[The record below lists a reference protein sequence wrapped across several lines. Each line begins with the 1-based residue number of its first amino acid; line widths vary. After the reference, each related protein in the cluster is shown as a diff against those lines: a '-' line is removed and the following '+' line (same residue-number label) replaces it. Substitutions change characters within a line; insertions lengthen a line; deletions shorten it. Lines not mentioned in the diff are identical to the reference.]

1 MILTYSIYLIEYK
14 YCTPITQ
21 MESVNNITSSVSK
34 NDILDPLS
42 VIIKLYLYNSKPIGT
57 KISVGNNKME
67 IHDITYL
74 QGVWRRYNGDSKNDI
89 NILVCPILY
98 ACIHYLTS
106 PETRDIYLPIFK
118 AALEALSNLKQT
130 YANTAIIYNIE
141 HLINII
147 QSHID
152 NENEASNGIVNTDT
166 PLYKI
171 KENIYQ
177 HLNEVWTPSRNGIL
191 FGFVKELTE
200 VKNQALRQQLLDGLT
215 IYMNCIDI
223 LVSNVL
229 LNNKCM

>member
-1 MILTYSIYLIEYK
+1 
-14 YCTPITQ
+14 
-21 MESVNNITSSVSK
+21 MESVNNITASVSK

-74 QGVWRRYNGDSKNDI
+74 QGIWRRYNGDSKNDI

-98 ACIHYLTS
+98 ACVHYLTS
-106 PETRDIYLPIFK
+106 EDVRDDYLPIFES
-118 AALEALSNLKQT
+118 ALQALSNLKQT

-147 QSHID
+147 QSHIGKD
-152 NENEASNGIVNTDT
+152 ASNGIVNTDT

-177 HLNEVWTPSRNGIL
+177 HLNEVWTPSRRAIL
-191 FGFVKELTE
+191 FGLIKELSE
-200 VKNQALRQQLLDGLT
+200 VKNQLLRQQLLDGLT
-215 IYMNCIDI
+215 IYMNCIDM

-229 LNNKCM
+229 LNNKSI

>member
-1 MILTYSIYLIEYK
+1 
-14 YCTPITQ
+14 
-21 MESVNNITSSVSK
+21 MESVNNITASVSK

-74 QGVWRRYNGDSKNDI
+74 QGIWRRYNGDSKNDI

-98 ACIHYLTS
+98 ACVHYLTS
-106 PETRDIYLPIFK
+106 EDVRDDYLPIFES
-118 AALEALSNLKQT
+118 ALQALSNLKQT

-147 QSHID
+147 QSHIGKD
-152 NENEASNGIVNTDT
+152 ATTGIVNTDT

-177 HLNEVWTPSRNGIL
+177 HLNEVWTPSRRAIL
-191 FGFVKELTE
+191 FGFIKELSE
-200 VKNQALRQQLLDGLT
+200 VKNQLLRQQLLDGLT
-215 IYMNCIDI
+215 IYMNCIDM

-229 LNNKCM
+229 LNNKSI

>member
-1 MILTYSIYLIEYK
+1 
-14 YCTPITQ
+14 

-42 VIIKLYLYNSKPIGT
+42 VIIKLYLYNSKPVGT
-57 KISVGNNKME
+57 KISVGNNK
-67 IHDITYL
+67 IDIQNSTYI
-74 QGVWRRYNGDSKNDI
+74 QGIWRRYNGDSKNDI

-98 ACIHYLTS
+98 ACVYYLS
-106 PETRDIYLPIFK
+106 NPELRELYIYIFNE
-118 AALEALSNLKQT
+118 ALQALSNLKQT

-147 QSHID
+147 QSHI
-152 NENEASNGIVNTDT
+152 NEEATKGIVNTDT

-177 HLNEVWTPSRNGIL
+177 HLNEVWTTSRKNIL
-191 FGFVKELTE
+191 FGFIKEITE
-200 VKNQALRQQLLDGLT
+200 VKNQMLKQHLLDGLT
-215 IYMNCIDI
+215 IYMDCIDI

-229 LNNKCM
+229 LNNKCV

>member
-1 MILTYSIYLIEYK
+1 MD
-14 YCTPITQ
+14 
-21 MESVNNITSSVSK
+21 SVNNITSSTSK

-57 KISVGNNKME
+57 KISVGSNKV
-67 IHDITYL
+67 DIQNSTYI
-74 QGVWRRYNGDSKNDI
+74 QGIWRRYNGDSKNDI

-98 ACIHYLTS
+98 ACVYYLKS
-106 PETRDIYLPIFK
+106 QESRDIYMPIFK
-118 AALEALSNLKQT
+118 EALGALSNLKQT

-147 QSHID
+147 ESHIN
-152 NENEASNGIVNTDT
+152 NEVSVGIVNTDT

-177 HLNEVWTPSRNGIL
+177 HLNEVWSPSRKEIL
-191 FGFVKELTE
+191 FGLIKEITE
-200 VKNQALRQQLLDGLT
+200 VKNPVLKQLFLDGLSVF
-215 IYMNCIDI
+215 MDCVDI

-229 LNNKCM
+229 LNNKSV

>member
-1 MILTYSIYLIEYK
+1 
-14 YCTPITQ
+14 
-21 MESVNNITSSVSK
+21 MESVNNITASVSK

-42 VIIKLYLYNSKPIGT
+42 IIIKLYLYNSKPIGT
-57 KISVGNNKME
+57 KISVGNNKM
-67 IHDITYL
+67 DIQNSTYL

-98 ACIHYLTS
+98 ACVHYLTTQES
-106 PETRDIYLPIFK
+106 RELHLPLFTE
-118 AALEALSNLKQT
+118 ALQALSNLKET

-147 QSHID
+147 QAHVS
-152 NENEASNGIVNTDT
+152 NEASNGIVNTET

-171 KENIYQ
+171 KENIYS
-177 HLNEVWTPSRNGIL
+177 HLNEVWTPSRKNIL
-191 FGFVKELTE
+191 FGFIKEITE
-200 VKNQALRQQLLDGLT
+200 VKSQLLKQHFLEGLS
-215 IYMNCIDI
+215 IFMDCIDM

>member
-1 MILTYSIYLIEYK
+1 
-14 YCTPITQ
+14 

-42 VIIKLYLYNSKPIGT
+42 VIIKLFLYNSKPVGT
-57 KISVGNNKME
+57 KISVGNNK
-67 IHDITYL
+67 IYIQNSTYI
-74 QGVWRRYNGDSKNDI
+74 QGIWRRYNGDSKNDI

-98 ACIHYLTS
+98 ACVYYLS
-106 PETRDIYLPIFK
+106 NPELRELYIYIFNE
-118 AALEALSNLKQT
+118 ALQALSNLKQT

-147 QSHID
+147 QSHI
-152 NENEASNGIVNTDT
+152 NEEATKGIVNTDT

-177 HLNEVWTPSRNGIL
+177 HLNEVWTTSRKNIL
-191 FGFVKELTE
+191 FGFIKEITE
-200 VKNQALRQQLLDGLT
+200 VKNQMLKQQLLDGLT
-215 IYMNCIDI
+215 IYMDCIDI

-229 LNNKCM
+229 LNNKCV

>member
-1 MILTYSIYLIEYK
+1 
-14 YCTPITQ
+14 
-21 MESVNNITSSVSK
+21 MESVNNITASVSK

-57 KISVGNNKME
+57 KISVGNNKM
-67 IHDITYL
+67 DIQSSTYL

-106 PETRDIYLPIFK
+106 PELRELYLPLFNE
-118 AALEALSNLKQT
+118 ALQALSNLKQT

-147 QSHID
+147 QAHVL
-152 NENEASNGIVNTDT
+152 NEASNGIVNTDT

-171 KENIYQ
+171 KENIYS
-177 HLNEVWTPSRNGIL
+177 HLNEVWTPSRKNIL
-191 FGFVKELTE
+191 FGFIKEITE
-200 VKNQALRQQLLDGLT
+200 VKSPTLKQHLLDGLS
-215 IYMNCIDI
+215 IFMDCIDI

-229 LNNKCM
+229 LNNKCV

>member
-1 MILTYSIYLIEYK
+1 
-14 YCTPITQ
+14 
-21 MESVNNITSSVSK
+21 MESVNNITASVSK

-57 KISVGNNKME
+57 KISVGNNKMD
-67 IHDITYL
+67 IHDSTYM
-74 QGVWRRYNGDSKNDI
+74 QGIWRRYNGDSKNDI

-98 ACIHYLTS
+98 ACVHYLNST
-106 PETRDIYLPIFK
+106 ETRDMYIPIFNS
-118 AALEALSNLKQT
+118 ALQALSNLKQT

-152 NENEASNGIVNTDT
+152 NEASHGIVNTDT

-177 HLNEVWTPSRNGIL
+177 HLNEVWTPSRRDIL
-191 FGFVKELTE
+191 FGFIKELSE
-200 VKNQALRQQLLDGLT
+200 VKNQPLRQQLLDGLT
-215 IYMNCIDI
+215 IYMNCIDL

-229 LNNKCM
+229 LNNKAM

>member
-1 MILTYSIYLIEYK
+1 
-14 YCTPITQ
+14 
-21 MESVNNITSSVSK
+21 MESVNNITASVSK

-74 QGVWRRYNGDSKNDI
+74 QGIWRRYNGDSKNDI

-98 ACIHYLTS
+98 ACVHYLTS
-106 PETRDIYLPIFK
+106 EHVRDDYLPIFES
-118 AALEALSNLKQT
+118 ALQALSNLKQT

-147 QSHID
+147 QSHIGKD
-152 NENEASNGIVNTDT
+152 ASNGIVNTDT

-177 HLNEVWTPSRNGIL
+177 HLNEVWTPSRRAIL
-191 FGFVKELTE
+191 FGFIKELSE
-200 VKNQALRQQLLDGLT
+200 VKNQLLRQQLLDGLT
-215 IYMNCIDI
+215 IYMNCIDM

-229 LNNKCM
+229 LNNKSI

>member
-1 MILTYSIYLIEYK
+1 
-14 YCTPITQ
+14 
-21 MESVNNITSSVSK
+21 MESVNNITASVSK

-57 KISVGNNKME
+57 KISVGNNKID
-67 IHDITYL
+67 IHDSTYL
-74 QGVWRRYNGDSKNDI
+74 QGIWRRYNGDSKNDI

-98 ACIHYLTS
+98 ACVHYLVS
-106 PETRDIYLPIFK
+106 EETRDTYMPLFRE
-118 AALEALSNLKQT
+118 ALQALSNLKQT

-147 QSHID
+147 QSHIG
-152 NENEASNGIVNTDT
+152 NEATNGIVNTDT

-177 HLNEVWTPSRNGIL
+177 HLNEVWTPSRLDIL

-200 VKNQALRQQLLDGLT
+200 VKNQGLKQQLIDGLT
-215 IYMNCIDI
+215 IFMNCIDI

-229 LNNKCM
+229 LNNKSI

>member
-1 MILTYSIYLIEYK
+1 
-14 YCTPITQ
+14 
-21 MESVNNITSSVSK
+21 MESVSNITASVSK

-67 IHDITYL
+67 IQTSTYL

-98 ACIHYLTS
+98 ACVHYLS
-106 PETRDIYLPIFK
+106 DADLREKYLPIFHES
-118 AALEALSNLKQT
+118 LQALSNLKQT

-147 QSHID
+147 QSHIS
-152 NENEASNGIVNTDT
+152 NEATSGIVNTDT

-177 HLNEVWTPSRNGIL
+177 HLNEVWTPSRREVL
-191 FGFVKELTE
+191 FGFIKEITE
-200 VKNQALRQQLLDGLT
+200 VKNQVLKQHLIDGLT
-215 IYMNCIDI
+215 TFMDCIDMF
-223 LVSNVL
+223 VSNVL

>member
-1 MILTYSIYLIEYK
+1 
-14 YCTPITQ
+14 
-21 MESVNNITSSVSK
+21 MESVNNITASISK

-42 VIIKLYLYNSKPIGT
+42 VIIKLYLYNFKPVGT
-57 KISVGNNKME
+57 KISVGNNKM
-67 IHDITYL
+67 DIQASTYL

-98 ACIHYLTS
+98 ACVHYLS
-106 PETRDIYLPIFK
+106 SDELRDLHLPIFEES
-118 AALEALSNLKQT
+118 LQALSNMKQT

-147 QSHID
+147 QAHV
-152 NENEASNGIVNTDT
+152 NREASNGIVNTDT

-177 HLNEVWTPSRNGIL
+177 HLNEVWTPSRKNIL
-191 FGFVKELTE
+191 FGFIKEISE
-200 VKNQALRQQLLDGLT
+200 VKNQSLKQHLLDGLT
-215 IYMNCIDI
+215 IFMDCIDM

-229 LNNKCM
+229 LNNKCL

>member
-1 MILTYSIYLIEYK
+1 
-14 YCTPITQ
+14 
-21 MESVNNITSSVSK
+21 MESVNNITASVSK

-42 VIIKLYLYNSKPIGT
+42 VIIKLYLYNFKPVGT
-57 KISVGNNKME
+57 KISVGNNKM
-67 IHDITYL
+67 DIQASTYL

-98 ACIHYLTS
+98 ACVHYLS
-106 PETRDIYLPIFK
+106 SDELRDLHLPIFEES
-118 AALEALSNLKQT
+118 LQALSNMKQT

-147 QSHID
+147 QAHV
-152 NENEASNGIVNTDT
+152 NREASNGIVNTDT

-177 HLNEVWTPSRNGIL
+177 HLNEVWTPSRKNIL
-191 FGFVKELTE
+191 FGFIKEITE
-200 VKNQALRQQLLDGLT
+200 VKNQSLKQHLLDGLT
-215 IYMNCIDI
+215 IFMDCIDI

-229 LNNKCM
+229 LNNKCL

>member
-1 MILTYSIYLIEYK
+1 
-14 YCTPITQ
+14 
-21 MESVNNITSSVSK
+21 MESVNNITASVSK

-57 KISVGNNKME
+57 KISVGNNKM
-67 IHDITYL
+67 DIQNSTYL

-98 ACIHYLTS
+98 ACIHYLTT
-106 PETRDIYLPIFK
+106 PEMRELHLFLFED
-118 AALEALSNLKQT
+118 ALQALSNLKQT

-147 QSHID
+147 QSHVN
-152 NENEASNGIVNTDT
+152 NETSNSGIINTET

-171 KENIYQ
+171 KENIYS
-177 HLNEVWTPSRNGIL
+177 HLNEVWTPSRKNVL
-191 FGFVKELTE
+191 FGFIKEIKE
-200 VKNQALRQQLLDGLT
+200 VKNQGLKQHLLDGLT
-215 IYMNCIDI
+215 IFMDCIDI

-229 LNNKCM
+229 LNNKCI

>member
-1 MILTYSIYLIEYK
+1 
-14 YCTPITQ
+14 
-21 MESVNNITSSVSK
+21 MESVNNITASVSK

-42 VIIKLYLYNSKPIGT
+42 IIIKLYLYNSKPVGT
-57 KISVGNNKME
+57 KISVGNNKM
-67 IHDITYL
+67 DIQNSTYL

-106 PETRDIYLPIFK
+106 SESRELYLPLFNE
-118 AALEALSNLKQT
+118 ALQALSNLKQT

-147 QSHID
+147 QAHVL
-152 NENEASNGIVNTDT
+152 NEASNGIVNTDT

-171 KENIYQ
+171 KENIYS
-177 HLNEVWTPSRNGIL
+177 HLNEVWTTSRKNIL
-191 FGFVKELTE
+191 FGFIKEITE
-200 VKNQALRQQLLDGLT
+200 VKGPTLKQHLLEGLS
-215 IYMNCIDI
+215 IFMDCIDI

-229 LNNKCM
+229 LNNKCV

>member
-1 MILTYSIYLIEYK
+1 
-14 YCTPITQ
+14 
-21 MESVNNITSSVSK
+21 MESVNNITASVSK

-74 QGVWRRYNGDSKNDI
+74 QGIWRRYNGDSKNDI

-98 ACIHYLTS
+98 ACVHYLTS
-106 PETRDIYLPIFK
+106 EDVRDDYLPIFES
-118 AALEALSNLKQT
+118 ALEALSNLKQT

-147 QSHID
+147 QSHIGKD
-152 NENEASNGIVNTDT
+152 ASSGIVNTDT

-177 HLNEVWTPSRNGIL
+177 HLNEVWTPSRRAIL
-191 FGFVKELTE
+191 FGFIKELSE
-200 VKNQALRQQLLDGLT
+200 VKNQLLRQQLLDGLT
-215 IYMNCIDI
+215 IYMNCIDM

-229 LNNKCM
+229 LNNKSI

>member
-1 MILTYSIYLIEYK
+1 
-14 YCTPITQ
+14 
-21 MESVNNITSSVSK
+21 MESVNNITASVSK

-42 VIIKLYLYNSKPIGT
+42 VIIKLYLYNFKPVGT
-57 KISVGNNKME
+57 KISVGNNKM
-67 IHDITYL
+67 DIQASTYL

-98 ACIHYLTS
+98 ACVHYLS
-106 PETRDIYLPIFK
+106 SDELRDLHLPIFEES
-118 AALEALSNLKQT
+118 LQALSNMKQT

-147 QSHID
+147 QAHV
-152 NENEASNGIVNTDT
+152 NREASNGIVNTDT

-177 HLNEVWTPSRNGIL
+177 HLNEVWTPSRKNIL
-191 FGFVKELTE
+191 FGFIKEISE
-200 VKNQALRQQLLDGLT
+200 VKNQSLKQHLLDGLT
-215 IYMNCIDI
+215 IFMDCIDM

-229 LNNKCM
+229 LNNKCL